1 MDAMMIFVAAA
12 AIVAVASIG
21 VAFVALNRFR

>member
-21 VAFVALNRFR
+21 VAFVVLNRFR